1 MKRPSALLLAL
12 CAARLLCAQ
21 EAASA
26 PFRVDT
32 AQTAPAAA
40 PIRGQQVTAL
50 SPSPL
55 WTLDLLSLYLA
66 SDHDGDGLPDA
77 WETAHGL
84 NPDNPADATEATLA
98 AYNAGRDPS
107 DAVTTPILGTPFRV
121 DTTQTAPTAAPIRG
135 QQVTAIGPSPLWTLD
150 LLSLYLASDLDG
162 DGLPDAWETAHGL
175 NPDDPADATEATL
188 AAYNAGRDPTD
199 ATTTP
204 TPVAPVAGTPFR
216 VDTSQT
222 APPAKSAQLI
232 FRVAVS
238 SGNFICDTGG
248 YFVSTTGSELPDWFV
263 AQYAPAGTSFTAE
276 DDTDGDGLSNYAEF
290 VLGTNPTDPTSRF
303 TLSLTSP
310 APSTR
315 STTPTLTLSW
325 NSVTG
330 RTYTVLTRTAL
341 DVPWESTPLAILPGT
356 GSPLSLT
363 LSQDAPTR
371 FYCVQVD
378 FE

>member
-1 MKRPSALLLAL
+1 MKRPSALLLAI

-50 SPSPL
+50 GPSQL

-66 SDHDGDGLPDA
+66 SD
-77 WETAHGL
+77 
-84 NPDNPADATEATLA
+84 
-98 AYNAGRDPS
+98 R
-107 DAVTTPILGTPFRV
+107 
-121 DTTQTAPTAAPIRG
+121 
-135 QQVTAIGPSPLWTLD
+135 
-150 LLSLYLASDLDG
+150 DG

-199 ATTTP
+199 AATTP
-204 TPVAPVAGTPFR
+204 TPGAPVAGTPFR
-216 VDTSQT
+216 VDTAQV
-222 APPAKSAQLI
+222 APPEKSAQLI

-238 SGNFICDTGG
+238 SGNFICNTGG
-248 YFVSTTGSELPDWFV
+248 YFVSTTGSTLPDWFV

-341 DVPWESTPLAILPGT
+341 DAPWESTPLAVLPGT

>member
-50 SPSPL
+50 
-55 WTLDLLSLYLA
+55 
-66 SDHDGDGLPDA
+66 
-77 WETAHGL
+77 
-84 NPDNPADATEATLA
+84 
-98 AYNAGRDPS
+98 
-107 DAVTTPILGTPFRV
+107 
-121 DTTQTAPTAAPIRG
+121 
-135 QQVTAIGPSPLWTLD
+135 GPSPLWTLD
-150 LLSLYLASDLDG
+150 LLSFYLASDRDD

-199 ATTTP
+199 AAAPVAPILGTPFRVDTAQTAPTAAPIRGQQVTALGPSPLWTLDLLSLYLASDRDGDGLPDAWETAHGLNPDDPADAATTP
-204 TPVAPVAGTPFR
+204 TPGAPVAGTPFR
-216 VDTSQT
+216 VDTAQ
-222 APPAKSAQLI
+222 AVPPEKSAQLI

-276 DDTDGDGLSNYAEF
+276 DDTDSDGLSNYAEF

-310 APSTR
+310 APSTH

-341 DVPWESTPLAILPGT
+341 NVPWESPPLAVLPGT

-363 LSQDAPTR
+363 LSKDASTR

>member
-40 PIRGQQVTAL
+40 PIRGHQVTAL
-50 SPSPL
+50 SPSSL
-55 WTLDLLSLYLA
+55 WTLDLLAAYLA
-66 SDHDGDGLPDA
+66 PDRDGDSLPDA
-77 WETAHGL
+77 WESVHGL
-84 NPDNPADATEATLA
+84 NPDDPADATKATLA
-98 AYNAGRDPS
+98 AYNAGRDPTS
-107 DAVTTPILGTPFRV
+107 AAPLSPILGTSFRV
-121 DTTQTAPTAAPIRG
+121 DTSQTAPAAAPIRG
-135 QQVTAIGPSPLWTLD
+135 HQVTALGPSPLWTLD
-150 LLSLYLASDLDG
+150 LLATYLAPDRDG
-162 DGLPDAWETAHGL
+162 DDLPDAWETAHGL

-188 AAYNAGRDPTD
+188 AAYNAGRDPTS
-199 ATTTP
+199 A
-204 TPVAPVAGTPFR
+204 APASPILGTPFR
-216 VDTSQT
+216 VDTAQT
-222 APPAKSAQLI
+222 APPTKSAQLI
-232 FRVAVS
+232 FRVAVC

-248 YFVSTTGSELPDWFV
+248 YFVSTTGSNLPNWFV
-263 AQYAPAGTSFTAE
+263 AQYAPSGTTFTAE
-276 DDTDGDGLSNYAEF
+276 SDTDGDGLSNYAEF

-303 TLSLTSP
+303 TLSLTSQTSN
-310 APSTR
+310 AR
-315 STTPTLTLSW
+315 STEPNLTLSW

-341 DVPWESTPLAILPGT
+341 DAPWESTPLAVLPGT
-356 GSPLSLT
+356 GSPLSLP

>member
-50 SPSPL
+50 
-55 WTLDLLSLYLA
+55 
-66 SDHDGDGLPDA
+66 
-77 WETAHGL
+77 
-84 NPDNPADATEATLA
+84 
-98 AYNAGRDPS
+98 
-107 DAVTTPILGTPFRV
+107 
-121 DTTQTAPTAAPIRG
+121 
-135 QQVTAIGPSPLWTLD
+135 GPSPLWTLD
-150 LLSLYLASDLDG
+150 LLSLYLASDRDG

-188 AAYNAGRDPTD
+188 AAYNAGRDPTS
-199 ATTTP
+199 A
-204 TPVAPVAGTPFR
+204 APVSPILGTPFR
-216 VDTSQT
+216 VDTAQT

-232 FRVAVS
+232 FRVAVC

-248 YFVSTTGSELPDWFV
+248 YFVSTTGSNLPNWFV
-263 AQYAPAGTSFTAE
+263 AQYAPAGTTFTAE
-276 DDTDGDGLSNYAEF
+276 SDTDGDGLSNYAEF

-303 TLSLTSP
+303 TLSLTSQ
-310 APSTR
+310 APNAHSTE
-315 STTPTLTLSW
+315 PNLTLSW

-341 DVPWESTPLAILPGT
+341 DAPWESTPLAVLPGT
-356 GSPLSLT
+356 GSPLSLP